1 MKKFKTKKDFREVK
15 ISTASLPDIVFLLLF
30 FFMVTSTIKVTDE
43 MVKAKIPDAQNITKA
58 EKKILLKTLIVG
70 KPNNP
75 AYGESDLIYDG
86 EKFIAMDQVVQ
97 WASEKRSELP
107 DYYQDQMIVLIKA
120 DEGVKMGMIGDIQQ
134 RLRDANAR
142 KVIYR
147 TLEESI

>member
-1 MKKFKTKKDFREVK
+1 MKKFKTKTDFREVK

-30 FFMVTSTIKVTDE
+30 FFMVSSTIKETDD

-58 EKKILLKTLIVG
+58 EKKILLKTLIIG
-70 KPNNP
+70 KPKNQR
-75 AYGESDLIYDG
+75 YGDGDLIFDG
-86 EKFIAMDQVVQ
+86 EKFISMDQLIH
-97 WASEKRSELP
+97 WTNEKRSELP

-120 DEGVKMGMIGDIQQ
+120 DENVKMGMIGDIQQ
-134 RLRDANAR
+134 KLRDANAR